1 MIKNHKGKI
10 TMNDNTNNNSQS
22 LSEVSNTAK
31 GTKEQGALKEI
42 HREYNKLNGYEAML
56 HIINRFRFVLYP
68 FIFLSIM
75 GSSYSFYN
83 DFIKSFP
90 MNAEWLNLAFAIFLS
105 VMLEIVR
112 DGSLIALF
120 VKKMN
125 IASRLLVVAI
135 FLSVTTYMYSSHLQ
149 AIKVIEE
156 MAVKYTLNHQTT
168 SSVSKSN
175 PEIAMTADNLAEA
188 KKDLKDTK
196 AEYKKQLDIS
206 ANAKYAINKI
216 NAQKQLPILR
226 ADEKEYQAKV
236 TEYQTKLLA
245 LQHKNIDD
253 VTDSQKIISRILL
266 STLILIESLAM
277 LGAVIK
283 FIHSDN
289 AKAEIAKHSEIV
301 EEYVEISEQMK
312 SDNEELTKNLSN
324 NVKAQSETNQT
335 IMKVLSDDMRE
346 TSKLNLGFIESIA
359 ENKREMMQQM
369 NEVLKFVAQQ
379 PLYQQSVAQT
389 QQQPIAQQPTAQLNN
404 GQAPQQQQP
413 QQPREPQMG
422 FRLPPQPQQP
432 QRQTVDELIDRLGLK
447 KVFTGANNNGAI
459 YAYLYKG
466 YLIQNNR
473 EAIITQP
480 KKGYIQTD
488 SKYYGGMPFI
498 ETSAYNNDHTPLYTG
513 EQTALEN
520 LIKIVDGFGLKQQKG
535 LISHGA
541 EAIKSRDGD
550 DMYLYKGYVSF
561 PPFDHIIKLKSLD
574 QIQNGVLVD
583 ETGEIDTPD
592 YIMSIDEFKNY
603 VDQREPQKSN
613 NTVTKIINTVT
624 GKNKKTKEEM
634 IIALYKDGAVQEG
647 GKLAPKSAVVNTKK
661 RQQNQMLTD
670 FYKELESLN
679 VVENRGLGRNGGYYA
694 VADFQTALN
703 KISEVK

>member
-206 ANAKYAINKI
+206 ANAKYAVNKV

-389 QQQPIAQQPTAQLNN
+389 QQPIAQQPTAQLNN
-404 GQAPQQQQP
+404 GQAVSQQQP

-422 FRLPPQPQQP
+422 FRLPPQP

-480 KKGYIQTD
+480 KKGYIQTN

-498 ETSAYNNDHTPLYTG
+498 ETSAYNSDHTPLYTG

-520 LIKIVDGFGLKQQKG
+520 LVKIVDGFKSEPQQKG
-535 LISHGA
+535 LIHHGA
-541 EAIKSRDGD
+541 EAIKSRTGK

-561 PPFDHIIKLKSLD
+561 PPFDHIIKIKSLD

-603 VDQREPQKSN
+603 VDQREPQETN

-624 GKNKKTKEEM
+624 GKNKRTKEDLTKA
-634 IIALYKDGAVQEG
+634 ILWDADADGKVIAKA
-647 GKLAPKSAVVNTKK
+647 KLIDINNRAECNMYREVV
-661 RQQNQMLTD
+661 RELQQD
-670 FYKELESLN
+670 DILEY
-679 VVENRGLGRNGGYYA
+679 RNGYGY
-694 VADFQTALN
+694 FL
-703 KISEVK
+703 K

>member
-1 MIKNHKGKI
+1 
-10 TMNDNTNNNSQS
+10 MNDNTNNNSQS
-22 LSEVSNTAK
+22 LSQVSNTAK

-156 MAVKYTLNHQTT
+156 MAVKYTLDHQTT

-206 ANAKYAINKI
+206 ANAKYAVNKV

-389 QQQPIAQQPTAQLNN
+389 QQQPISQQPTAQLNN
-404 GQAPQQQQP
+404 GQASQQQQQP

-432 QRQTVDELIDRLGLK
+432 QRQTVDELVDRLGLK

-498 ETSAYNNDHTPLYTG
+498 ETSAYSNDHTPLYTG

-603 VDQREPQKSN
+603 VDQREPQETN

-624 GKNKKTKEEM
+624 GKNKRTKEDLTKA
-634 IIALYKDGAVQEG
+634 ILWDADADGKVIAKA
-647 GKLAPKSAVVNTKK
+647 KLIDINNRAECNMYREVV
-661 RQQNQMLTD
+661 RELQQD
-670 FYKELESLN
+670 DILEY
-679 VVENRGLGRNGGYYA
+679 RNGYGY
-694 VADFQTALN
+694 FL
-703 KISEVK
+703 KGIK